1 MSESKMLITPISL
14 EDIELPS
21 PKASIEQEKAQ
32 IKRKI
37 LADNIVVIE
46 SAAEGNSSCFT
57 GVKFEAI
64 KSTCGFEE
72 DVDAQ
77 LFIAKQNDKNIVDG
91 AIFTSALSEHIYEQ
105 AELNQG
111 TSTGDEHLDTLA
123 CLNAVTDTGM
133 LVTTRLLNN
142 QENKEQWPALRN
154 KIVGEQNSSGEDM
167 DGHHIE
173 RQADNPEKTLER
185 NNIVPKERQIHKSEH
200 TKTRKQSADEMKNI
214 KVPKAAQVVGKK
226 VL

>member
-1 MSESKMLITPISL
+1 MLTIPISL
-14 EDIELPS
+14 EDIKLPA
-21 PKASIEQEKAQ
+21 PKEGIEKDKAQ

-37 LADNIVVIE
+37 LAENVVIIG
-46 SAAEGNSSCFT
+46 SVSEGNSSCFT

-64 KSTCGFEE
+64 KVTCGFEE

-77 LFIAKQNDKNIVDG
+77 LFIAKLHDRNIVDG
-91 AIFTSALSEHIYEQ
+91 AVFTSALSEHIYEQ

-123 CLNAVTDTGM
+123 CLNAVTDTGT

-154 KIVGEQNSSGEDM
+154 KIVREQNASDEDI

-173 RQADNPEKTLER
+173 RQADSPEKTLER
-185 NNIVPKERQIHKSEH
+185 SNIEPKERKNHKSDH
-200 TKTRKQSADEMKNI
+200 TKIRKQSADEMKKI
-214 KVPKAAQVVGKK
+214 KVAKADQIVGKK
-226 VL
+226 LV